1 MTQASLDIAALEELK
16 TNNLTAVLA
25 SIYSVVFDEKDP
37 TQQKLKAN
45 YTEEWA
51 VYWSAIKP
59 YADMITAF
67 YPVDEPSPTMI
78 ASGRSTA
85 KCPPL
90 LTSPTAA
97 SS

>member
-1 MTQASLDIAALEELK
+1 MDIAALEELK